1 VKSVEGRRGL
11 WELREQLGNNRVR
24 IFFFQFSSD
33 TLVMVHGILKKSR
46 KTPKRE
52 LDLAER
58 KMNEYIARYGFRR
71 EADS

>member
-1 VKSVEGRRGL
+1 MKSVEGHRGL

-58 KMNEYIARYGFRR
+58 GMNEYIARYG
-71 EADS
+71 ENDN